1 VPHRRSSPHAT
12 SSRRITKRSLRI
24 LPSFSAL
31 FARSCLCLA
40 APRDLPSGKL
50 HFRLCCTL
58 IKSPPDIPSLSAN
71 HVSRRNYLSIAR
83 ARALFCSLIKSIRT
97 WRPLRI
103 SQVPPSP
110 PLPRHPVPPIQA
122 GGRSGM
128 ENRTSKTESG

>member
-58 IKSPPDIPSLSAN
+58 KALRTFPRSLQITFLAGTICR
-71 HVSRRNYLSIAR
+71 SRAR
-83 ARALFCSLIKSIRT
+83 ARYFA
-97 WRPLRI
+97 PL
-103 SQVPPSP
+103 SKVYELGDLSVFPKFLPPP